1 MRGVA
6 QQDSR
11 PRSLLGVMKPGAGF
25 DKRLFDPLFKFA
37 GGQGG
42 EFGELDCKLGHTVQ
56 IEPGLRP
63 QSPKNGS
70 FPNVRRR
77 LSAISPWECLKWEL
91 GDRQLSCKSPPLA
104 GLSCDIRDIL
114 SGSRTA
120 WLGREDSNLR
130 MVESKSAASMS
141 DRVCSAAITELR
153 SRGIR
158 YRAGISYCL
167 DIVTP

>member
-104 GLSCDIRDIL
+104 GLCADIRDIFSRRRTGWL
-114 SGSRTA
+114 ATQCRSPPPPRKFPANREFYREFCNFRAPRTDSGARNRCA
-120 WLGREDSNLR
+120 
-130 MVESKSAASMS
+130 
-141 DRVCSAAITELR
+141 AAI
-153 SRGIR
+153 SRAI
-158 YRAGISYCL
+158 
-167 DIVTP
+167 P